1 MKMRAAFGYDVD
13 EASCE
18 ACLECNDPS
27 LAVQSAALDA
37 DINEIVRRFGV
48 TGQLPQVTMPPTF
61 ADFTDGVRDY
71 HSAMNTI
78 REAQNSFMSLD
89 AEVRL
94 RFNNDPGAFVAFCE
108 SDGNRDELRKMGLL
122 NETVR
127 DFGAGDNGTASESG
141 PS

>member
-1 MKMRAAFGYDVD
+1 MKMRGAFGYDVD
-13 EASCE
+13 EASGE
-18 ACLECNDPS
+18 ASLECNDPS

-61 ADFTDGVRDY
+61 ADFTNGVRDY
-71 HSAMNTI
+71 HTAMNTI
-78 REAQNSFMSLD
+78 REAQNSFMALD

-108 SDGNRDELRKMGLL
+108 SEGNHEELRKMGLL
-122 NETVR
+122 NETIR
-127 DFGAGDNGTASESG
+127 DIGAGDNGSTSESG